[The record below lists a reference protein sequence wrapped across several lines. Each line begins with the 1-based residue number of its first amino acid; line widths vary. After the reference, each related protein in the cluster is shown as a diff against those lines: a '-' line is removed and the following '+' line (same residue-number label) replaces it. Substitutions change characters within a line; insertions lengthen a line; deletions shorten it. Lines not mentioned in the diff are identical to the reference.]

1 MKKEIIIAIIIGF
14 ALGLLIT
21 FGIWTANKAIKNK
34 PTTPA
39 EETDLITPTEPTPA
53 ATEFSL
59 TIISPED
66 DSLINTNKVELKG
79 STVANALIVIA
90 EENGEKIIEADEEG
104 SFATELVLIAGTNEI
119 KITAFNSEGDE
130 VSKTLSL
137 VYSTKEI

>member
-1 MKKEIIIAIIIGF
+1 MKKEIIIAIVIGF

-34 PTTPA
+34 PTPT
-39 EETDLITPTEPTPA
+39 EETELITPIEPTPTA
-53 ATEFSL
+53 AEFSL

-66 DSLINTNKVELKG
+66 DSLINTSKVELKG
-79 STVANALIVIA
+79 STVANAVIVIA

-104 SFATELVLIAGTNEI
+104 SFATELALIAGTNEI

-130 VSKTLSL
+130 VSQTLSL

>member
-1 MKKEIIIAIIIGF
+1 MKKEIIIAIVIGF

-34 PTTPA
+34 PTPT
-39 EETDLITPTEPTPA
+39 EETELITPIEPTPT

-66 DSLINTNKVELKG
+66 DSLINTSKVELKG
-79 STVANALIVIA
+79 STVANAVIVIA

-104 SFATELVLIAGTNEI
+104 SFATELALIAGTNEI

>member
-1 MKKEIIIAIIIGF
+1 MKKEIIIAIVIGF

-34 PTTPA
+34 PTPT
-39 EETDLITPTEPTPA
+39 EETELITPIEPTPT

-79 STVANALIVIA
+79 STVANAVIVIA
-90 EENGEKIIEADEEG
+90 EENGEKIIEADGEG

>member
-1 MKKEIIIAIIIGF
+1 MKKEIIIAIVIGF

-34 PTTPA
+34 PTPT
-39 EETDLITPTEPTPA
+39 EETELFTPIEPTPTA
-53 ATEFSL
+53 AEFSL

-66 DSLINTNKVELKG
+66 DSLINTSKVELKG
-79 STVANALIVIA
+79 STVANAVIVIA

-104 SFATELVLIAGTNEI
+104 SFATELALIAGTNEI

-130 VSKTLSL
+130 VSQTLSL